1 MTEKIVQYLLR
12 LLCITVGVATLVTP
26 SDPPPCECSNSQFV
40 LHSGQTLII
49 EHQPKIQHLGFA
61 PDDYRQEI
69 VTKWYELG
77 GLDFLALLECE
88 NGLRDPKRVG
98 DGGDA
103 HWLCQL
109 NTRRHKEPLSPEWN
123 DRAYQLSICYS
134 KRKAGTKFYWP
145 QRLIW
150 GKKCSEVVKERFYI
164 L

>member
-1 MTEKIVQYLLR
+1 MRILRIVSLSLWLVALPLIGSSESDKKPDLLNEVQ
-12 LLCITVGVATLVTP
+12 IEAEVQVSP
-26 SDPPPCECSNSQFV
+26 STGRV
-40 LHSGQTLII
+40 LHSG
-49 EHQPKIQHLGFA
+49 FS

-69 VTKWYELG
+69 VAKAYQLG

-88 NGLRDPKRVG
+88 NGLWDPKRVG

-123 DRAYQLSICYS
+123 DRRFQLSVCYQ

-150 GKKCSEVVKERFYI
+150 GKRCSEVVKERFYI
-164 L
+164 LWDL

>member
-1 MTEKIVQYLLR
+1 MRTLRIVSLSLWLVALPLIGSYPTEKESDSLPEIQIEAEVQ
-12 LLCITVGVATLVTP
+12 VSP
-26 SDPPPCECSNSQFV
+26 STGRV
-40 LHSGQTLII
+40 LHSG
-49 EHQPKIQHLGFA
+49 FS

-69 VTKWYELG
+69 VAEAYQLG
-77 GLDFLALLECE
+77 GLDFLAILECE

-109 NTRRHKEPLSPEWN
+109 NTRRHKEPLSPERN
-123 DRAYQLSICYS
+123 DRRFQLSVCYQ

-150 GKKCSEVVKERFYI
+150 GKKCWEVVKERFYF